1 MTMTEQKKSGIDVV
15 ADRGAYMSTTKDRHY
30 RLVIPL
36 SSISHQL
43 FLSRIKQ
50 LSPACALLKKA
61 VQIKAKKTYRILCDR
76 SEAEV
81 LCNAAKKY
89 CPEAVSEIDAV
100 IQDLPDSGSS

>member
-1 MTMTEQKKSGIDVV
+1 
-15 ADRGAYMSTTKDRHY
+15 MSTTKDRHD
-30 RLVIPL
+30 RLVIAL

-50 LSPACALLKKA
+50 LSQACAILKKA
-61 VQIKAKKTYRILCDR
+61 AAILKKAAEIKAKKTYLIVCDR
-76 SEAEV
+76 SEAEM

-100 IQDLPDSGSS
+100 IKLASYP